1 MTVHE
6 MRMFVDAVRRQA
18 DEAFRKQMEEV
29 DERLEAGAKVKQ
41 AMYVV
46 RSRPAGGAEAE
57 VKYFF
62 RRSAAV
68 RRTNLG

>member
-29 DERLEAGAKVKQ
+29 DERLEAGAKAKQ

-46 RSRPAGGAEAE
+46 RSRPAGGL
-57 VKYFF
+57 KQ
-62 RRSAAV
+62 
-68 RRTNLG
+68 T